1 MESRCPSCSGLR
13 WPSYDSA
20 GSASFAFP
28 TYTDFCNCRSR
39 YDQQPTG
46 SEDFTCAGLLGRTR
60 GSSGYAMSNYE
71 LCTPQAFPEAVQ
83 PQGPE
88 EEVLCIEVM
97 PVQAD
102 GTEITGYMVDGVAR
116 TNALCAG
123 AVVDGKGLRSCMTR
137 PMSPIMR
144 STVLC
149 MSLWECGK
157 HCVVPYTSLLEGAGG
172 L

>member
-1 MESRCPSCSGLR
+1 MTGKRCFEIGCGRRRCHTAYVYIYIYMEGLGSSGHERPYCLDPRTPFRPFGAGFAMESRCPSCSGLR

-102 GTEITGYMVDGVAR
+102 GTEIT
-116 TNALCAG
+116 
-123 AVVDGKGLRSCMTR
+123 
-137 PMSPIMR
+137 
-144 STVLC
+144 
-149 MSLWECGK
+149 E
-157 HCVVPYTSLLEGAGG
+157 
-172 L
+172 